1 MATSFDGLGMGQL
14 GTERSR
20 FKGPN
25 EPSLGKALLGI
36 GLQKAGVIKDLDE
49 LSNPQSTLRKKII
62 DVFSSQPRATPAPV
76 EDRSF
81 SAAPPPGMGANEN
94 AAILSAP
101 PPVAP
106 QPVAPVMQQDVPV
119 TAPVAPQSDIQ
130 PIDNDQ
136 LVDEVFPRRSISS
149 FVAPNTLAQR
159 NPSEDIGMLQLASI
173 PATPPPSMN
182 LPQYGQNQGGNTLAT
197 LAKLLFD

>member
-1 MATSFDGLGMGQL
+1 MATSFDGLGMSYL
-14 GTERSR
+14 GSERSR
-20 FKGPN
+20 FKPG
-25 EPSLGKALLGI
+25 EPGMGAALVGL

-49 LSNPQSTLRKKII
+49 LSNPQSALRKKII

-119 TAPVAPQSDIQ
+119 TAPVAPMGDV
-130 PIDNDQ
+130 PAIDNDQ

-159 NPSEDIGMLQLASI
+159 DPSEDIGMLQLAST

-182 LPQYGQNQGGNTLAT
+182 LPQYGQNQNGGDTLAT
-197 LAKLLFD
+197 LAKLFLA

>member
-1 MATSFDGLGMGQL
+1 MGAALVGL
-14 GTERSR
+14 
-20 FKGPN
+20 
-25 EPSLGKALLGI
+25 

-159 NPSEDIGMLQLASI
+159 DPSEDIGMLQLAST

-182 LPQYGQNQGGNTLAT
+182 LPQYGQNQNGGDTLAT
-197 LAKLLFD
+197 LAKLFLA